1 MKHTLKITLILVFLF
16 LLTQLTG
23 LSVISNYI
31 TVENVVEEV
40 ETINEQGEVVIEEII
55 VEQQAWEMLP
65 YDIERPELE
74 ERGSY
79 LAIIISIL
87 IATFLALLLIKFE
100 AKILWKIWF
109 FLSVLF
115 TLSIAFNAFIAQTFA
130 VVLALLFASLKTFR
144 SNAIIHNFTELFIYG
159 GLAVIFVPILGVVS
173 MFIILLIISLYDMYA
188 VWKSKHMI
196 KMAKFQTK
204 LKLFAGLL
212 VPYGKNKM
220 AILGGGDLGF
230 PLIFTGVIFK
240 LQGWEALIIILT
252 TTIALALLLLKSQKN
267 RYYPAMPFISLGC
280 LVGYIITL
288 LV

>member
-115 TLSIAFNAFIAQTFA
+115 TLSIAFNAFIA
-130 VVLALLFASLKTFR
+130 
-144 SNAIIHNFTELFIYG
+144 
-159 GLAVIFVPILGVVS
+159 
-173 MFIILLIISLYDMYA
+173 
-188 VWKSKHMI
+188 
-196 KMAKFQTK
+196 
-204 LKLFAGLL
+204 
-212 VPYGKNKM
+212 
-220 AILGGGDLGF
+220 
-230 PLIFTGVIFK
+230 
-240 LQGWEALIIILT
+240 
-252 TTIALALLLLKSQKN
+252 
-267 RYYPAMPFISLGC
+267 
-280 LVGYIITL
+280 
-288 LV
+288 